1 MNFNLSFLLL
11 LLASTLLIAQPGN
24 EGAPQE
30 PSTEEQL
37 AGQFYNAGEWDK
49 ASAAYEELYDT
60 KPVNFYYTQ
69 PLHCYVQLKDF
80 KSAEKLVARH
90 SRRNPGQPAY
100 AVDLAWVYEQ
110 AGDADKSKKQY
121 NRALREIDFQDQ
133 RAVADLANAL
143 EGRNQIDLAV
153 KAYEDARKASITG
166 FGYEIELARLYAL
179 QDKTELVLREYLSLL
194 NLQGPQYM
202 EQIQQSLQDII
213 AADAD
218 GKKAELIRTQL
229 LREIQRS
236 PDNFIYAELL
246 IWYLVQKR
254 DFEGALLQA
263 KALDKRL
270 RENGSRVYAFGG
282 LAMSNDQFEAGRKAF
297 QYIIDKGPS
306 SDLYVY
312 ARKELAVSWFKKLTR
327 TANYSPE
334 ELAELHKLLDDTYK
348 ELGVNENS
356 AHVGIRKARLEAFYQ
371 NQPEPALAL
380 LEGLLNPQAGLTPRT
395 AAEVKLE
402 MADIQ
407 LMTGEEWEATL
418 LYSQVEKAMKT
429 DTLGQEAKFRNAR
442 LAYYKGEFEWAK
454 AQLDVLKAATSKL
467 IANDALELSLLIGDN
482 LNFDTTGEALR
493 MFARADLAYFQNRF
507 SKALDILDS
516 LQTGFPESTLGDDLL
531 YRRARIFVRQTR
543 FKEAADQLEKIL
555 LSYRSDILADNAL
568 FMLAELQEYEFKDT
582 NKAMELYKELLTEFP
597 GSLYV
602 VEARKR
608 FRNLRGD
615 VVQ

>member
-1 MNFNLSFLLL
+1 MNFNLILFLLL
-11 LLASTLLIAQPGN
+11 CASQLAFAQPGR

-49 ASAAYEELYDT
+49 ASAAYEELYDK

-69 PLHCYVQLKDF
+69 LLNCYVQLKDY
-80 KSAEKLVARH
+80 KSAEKLVAKH
-90 SRRNPGQPAY
+90 ARRNAGQPAY

-110 AGDADKSKKQY
+110 AGDADKAKKQY
-121 NRALREIDFQDQ
+121 NKALRDIDFQDR
-133 RAVADLANAL
+133 RAVADLANAF
-143 EGRNQIDLAV
+143 EGRKQIDLAV
-153 KAYEDARKASITG
+153 KTYEDARKANPRG
-166 FGYEIELARLYAL
+166 FGYEIELARLYAR
-179 QDKTELVLREYLSLL
+179 QDKTDLVLREYLSLL

-202 EQIQQSLQDII
+202 EQIQQSLQDIL
-213 AADAD
+213 AEDAD

-229 LREIQRS
+229 LREIQKS
-236 PDNFIYAELL
+236 PDNFIFAELL

-270 RENGSRVYAFGG
+270 RENGSRVYELGR

-297 QYIIDKGPS
+297 QYVIDKGNS
-306 SDLYVY
+306 SDLYFFV
-312 ARKELAVSWFKKLTR
+312 RKELAVSWYRKISR
-327 TANYSPE
+327 TANFSPE
-334 ELAELHKLLDDTYK
+334 ELAELHKLLSETYT

-356 AHVGIRKARLEAFYQ
+356 AHVGIRKARVEAFYM
-371 NQPEPALAL
+371 NKPDEALQL
-380 LEGLLNPQAGLTPRT
+380 LDELLKPQAGLTPRT

-402 MADIQ
+402 LADIQ
-407 LMTGEEWEATL
+407 LMSGEEWEATL
-418 LYSQVEKAMKT
+418 MYSQVEKAMKT

-493 MFARADLAYFQNRF
+493 MFARADLAFFQNRY
-507 SKALDILDS
+507 SASLSILDS
-516 LQTGFPESTLGDDLL
+516 LEAGFPESTLGDDLL
-531 YRRARIFVRQTR
+531 YRRAKIFSRQAR
-543 FKEAADQLEKIL
+543 FRDAAAQLEKLL

-568 FMLAELQEYEFKDT
+568 FMLADLYELEFKEPE
-582 NKAMELYKELLTEFP
+582 KAMELYKELLTEFP

-602 VEARKR
+602 VEARRR

-615 VVQ
+615 AVQ